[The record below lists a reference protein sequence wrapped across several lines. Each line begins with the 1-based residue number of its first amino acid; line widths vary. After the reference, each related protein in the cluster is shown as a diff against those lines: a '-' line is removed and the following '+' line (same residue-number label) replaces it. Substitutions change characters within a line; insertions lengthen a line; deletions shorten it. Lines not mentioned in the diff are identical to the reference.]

1 MRTDT
6 HLPVLQTGTQRK
18 SQPQAG
24 LNHGPNGI
32 RRRLNATDRHV
43 KAADYVGQPSRR
55 YRRHAAER

>member
-1 MRTDT
+1 MHKR
-6 HLPVLQTGTQRK
+6 LPAQMHRGT
-18 SQPQAG
+18 QAG

-43 KAADYVGQPSRR
+43 KAADYVGQASRR